1 MSLDQKIQL
10 SVIVLLTGLVV
21 VFIVLIFLTYV
32 IKGYGRVLSGLQ
44 TNSDDKKKTSA
55 PLVAGPVQL
64 SSAPAAVPSV
74 QAGIP
79 EETVAVI
86 SAAVYALYGASAGKV
101 TGIRRSSQPS
111 RSAWGMAGLLE
122 NTRPF

>member
-10 SVIVLLTGLVV
+10 SVIVLLTGLVI
-21 VFIVLIFLTYV
+21 VFIVLIFLTYI

-44 TNSDDKKKTSA
+44 TNSDGKKEISEPLAAA
-55 PLVAGPVQL
+55 PLQSL
-64 SSAPAAVPSV
+64 SV
-74 QAGIP
+74 QGGIP
-79 EETVAVI
+79 EETIAAI
-86 SAAVYALYGASAGKV
+86 SAAVYALYGTSAGRV
-101 TGIRRSSQPS
+101 TGIRRSSQPN

>member
-10 SVIVLLTGLVV
+10 SVIVLLTGLVI
-21 VFIVLIFLTYV
+21 VFIVLIFLTYL

-44 TNSDDKKKTSA
+44 TNSNDKKKTSA
-55 PLVAGPVQL
+55 PLAAAPVQL
-64 SSAPAAVPSV
+64 SSV
-74 QAGIP
+74 QAGIS

-86 SAAVYALYGASAGKV
+86 SAAVYALYGTCAGKV
-101 TGIRRSSQPS
+101 TGIHRSSQPS
-111 RSAWGMAGLLE
+111 RSAWGMAGLLD